1 MTDTYSDL
9 SPAQKLIAAKKRM
22 RYLKV
27 REFSEKYSFAFD
39 DFQREACEFLEEGH
53 GVLVAAPT
61 GAGKTIVGEF
71 AAFLSIETKRRC
83 FYTAPIKALSNQKF
97 QDLKSLFGEEKVGLL
112 TGDTNINSEAEIVV
126 MTTEVLRNML
136 YSSPAALKNLGFVVM
151 DEVHYL
157 ADRFRGA
164 VWEEVLIHLPDSVQ
178 VVSLSATVSNV
189 EEFGDW
195 LKAVR
200 GSTEIVLSENR
211 PVPLYQHVLFGNQLL
226 DLFGDGGKVNP
237 HILSLEKQE
246 ARKVR
251 VSYQG
256 KGHKSAR
263 DWKNPETF
271 TMGVKNLSR
280 ADVIR
285 KLEREGM
292 LPAITFIFSRAA
304 CSSAVKQCVDSGLI
318 LTNAE
323 ERSHIREIA
332 MEKTNHIPQE
342 DLSILG
348 FHEWLDALEKGFAA
362 HHAGLL
368 PTFKE
373 TVEELFQKGLVR
385 VVFATETLALG
396 INMPAR
402 TVVLEKLSKW
412 NGESHVSITPGEFTQ
427 LTGRAGRRGIDIEGN
442 AVVIWNRDMDS
453 ASLAGLASTRTY
465 PLRSS
470 FKPTYNMTINL
481 ISQLG
486 AERARTS
493 LEASFAQYQA
503 DKAVVGLSRQIHKND
518 AAIDQLRES
527 ISCHLGDFLEYTQIK
542 EDLRALEKTVG
553 KISKKKR
560 VLVEEDIVR
569 LRRELRAHPCH
580 GCADREQ
587 HSRLADRASR
597 LMRENRGLQERV
609 SNRTDV
615 IARRFDLV
623 GVMLKELG
631 YLEAN
636 TITVHGRLLA
646 KIYCEMDLLVSELVR
661 KEILKKLNSIELV
674 SVLSS
679 LVYEARK
686 DESPK
691 IPRGQVQDTLSELVK
706 IWHDI
711 HERELD
717 LGLEP
722 MREPDFGFCMAAYRW
737 ASGHSLAAILKGTEM
752 TVGDFVRSMKQ
763 IIDLLRQL
771 GNASPALSETVES
784 ALQKVDRGVVT
795 YAGVIG

>member
-1 MTDTYSDL
+1 M
-9 SPAQKLIAAKKRM
+9 
-22 RYLKV
+22 
-27 REFSEKYSFAFD
+27 
-39 DFQREACEFLEEGH
+39 
-53 GVLVAAPT
+53 
-61 GAGKTIVGEF
+61 
-71 AAFLSIETKRRC
+71 
-83 FYTAPIKALSNQKF
+83 
-97 QDLKSLFGEEKVGLL
+97 FGEEKVGLL
-112 TGDTNINSEAEIVV
+112 TGDTNINSEAAVVV

-136 YSSPAALKNLGFVVM
+136 YASPGALHDLGFVVM

-178 VVSLSATVSNV
+178 VVSLSATVSNA

-195 LKAVR
+195 LQAVR
-200 GSTEIVLSENR
+200 GSTEVVLSENR
-211 PVPLYQHVLFGNQLL
+211 PVPLYQHVLFGNRLL
-226 DLFGDGGKVNP
+226 DLFGSDSKVNP
-237 HILSLEKQE
+237 EILVLEKE
-246 ARKVR
+246 AARKTR

-263 DWKNPETF
+263 EWRKPESF
-271 TMGVKNLSR
+271 QQGSR
-280 ADVIR
+280 QLGRAEVID
-285 KLEREGM
+285 KLNREGM

-304 CSSAVKQCVDSGLI
+304 CAAAVKQCVDAGLV
-318 LTNAE
+318 LTNSE
-323 ERSHIREIA
+323 ERSAIREVA
-332 MEKTNHIPQE
+332 FAKTNHIPEE
-342 DLSILG
+342 DLSVLG
-348 FHEWLDALEKGFAA
+348 FHEWLDALEKGIAA
-362 HHAGLL
+362 HHAGML

-373 TVEELFQKGLVR
+373 VVEELFQKGLVR
-385 VVFATETLALG
+385 AIFATETLALG

-412 NGESHVSITPGEFTQ
+412 NGESHVTITPGEFTQ

-442 AVVIWNRDMDS
+442 AVVLWNRDTDS

-486 AERARTS
+486 ATRARTS

-503 DKAVVGLSRQIHKND
+503 DKAVVGLSKQIHKNTE
-518 AAIDQLRES
+518 AIEQLRENVT
-527 ISCHLGDFLEYTQIK
+527 CHLGDFLEYTNIK
-542 EDLRALEKTVG
+542 EELRDLEKSLS
-553 KISKKKR
+553 KNSKKKR
-560 VLVEEDIVR
+560 AIAELRIIE
-569 LRRELRAHPCH
+569 LRRELRAHPSH
-580 GCADREQ
+580 GCADREK
-587 HSRLADRASR
+587 HARLADRASR
-597 LMRENRGLQERV
+597 LIRENRGLQERV

-623 GVMLKELG
+623 QIMLKELG

-636 TITVHGRLLA
+636 TITPPGRLLA
-646 KIYCEMDLLVSELVR
+646 KIYGETDLLISELVR
-661 KEILKKLNSIELV
+661 KEILIGLNATELV

-679 LVYEARK
+679 LVYEARR

-691 IPRGQVQDTLSELVK
+691 IPHGKVQDVLSQMVGV
-706 IWHDI
+706 WQDI

-722 MREPDFGFCMAAYRW
+722 MREPDFGFCFSSYRW
-737 ASGHSLAAILKGTEM
+737 ASGHSLSSIVRGTDM

-771 GNASPALSETVES
+771 GNATRELAPIVEEAL
-784 ALQKVDRGVVT
+784 KRVDRGVVT
-795 YAGVIG
+795 YAGVVG

>member
-1 MTDTYSDL
+1 MKELSPSERLAAAKDRMRHVKVRAFSQTYSFPFD
-9 SPAQKLIAAKKRM
+9 
-22 RYLKV
+22 
-27 REFSEKYSFAFD
+27 EF
-39 DFQREACEFLEEGH
+39 QTQACQFLEEGH

-71 AAFLSIETKRRC
+71 AAYLALETGRRC
-83 FYTAPIKALSNQKF
+83 FYTAPIKALSNQKY
-97 QDLKSLFGEEKVGLL
+97 QDLKGMFGEEKVGLL
-112 TGDTNINSEAEIVV
+112 TGDTNINSEAAVVV

-136 YSSPAALKNLGFVVM
+136 YASPGALHDLGFVVM

-178 VVSLSATVSNV
+178 VVSLSATVSNA

-195 LKAVR
+195 LQAVR
-200 GSTEIVLSENR
+200 GSTEVVLSENR
-211 PVPLYQHVLFGNQLL
+211 PVPLYQHVLFGNRLL
-226 DLFGDGGKVNP
+226 DLFGSDSKVNP
-237 HILSLEKQE
+237 EILVLEKE
-246 ARKVR
+246 AARKIR

-263 DWKNPETF
+263 EWRKPESF
-271 TMGVKNLSR
+271 QQGSR
-280 ADVIR
+280 QLGRAEVID
-285 KLEREGM
+285 KLNREGM

-304 CSSAVKQCVDSGLI
+304 CAAAVKQCVDAGLV
-318 LTNAE
+318 LTNSE
-323 ERSHIREIA
+323 ERSAIREVA
-332 MEKTNHIPQE
+332 FAKTNHIPEE
-342 DLSILG
+342 DLSVLG
-348 FHEWLDALEKGFAA
+348 FHEWLDALEKGIAA
-362 HHAGLL
+362 HHAGML

-373 TVEELFQKGLVR
+373 VVEELFQRGFVR
-385 VVFATETLALG
+385 AIFATETLALG

-412 NGESHVSITPGEFTQ
+412 NGESHVTITPGEFTQ

-442 AVVIWNRDMDS
+442 AVVLWNRDTDS

-486 AERARTS
+486 ATRARTS

-503 DKAVVGLSRQIHKND
+503 DKAVVGLSKQIQKNTE
-518 AAIDQLRES
+518 AIEQLRES
-527 ISCHLGDFLEYTQIK
+527 ITCHLGDFLEYTNIK
-542 EDLRALEKTVG
+542 EELRDLEKSLS
-553 KISKKKR
+553 KNSKKKR
-560 VLVEEDIVR
+560 AIAELRIIE
-569 LRRELRAHPCH
+569 LRRELRAHPSH
-580 GCADREQ
+580 GCADREK
-587 HSRLADRASR
+587 HARLADRASR
-597 LMRENRGLQERV
+597 LIRENRGLQERV

-623 GVMLKELG
+623 QIMLKELG

-636 TITVHGRLLA
+636 TITPPGRLLA
-646 KIYCEMDLLVSELVR
+646 KIYGETDLLISELVR
-661 KEILKKLNSIELV
+661 KEILIGLNATELV

-679 LVYEARK
+679 LVYEARR

-691 IPRGQVQDTLSELVK
+691 IPHGKVQDVLSQMVGV
-706 IWHDI
+706 WQDI

-722 MREPDFGFCMAAYRW
+722 MREPDFGFCFSSYRW
-737 ASGHSLAAILKGTEM
+737 ASGHSLSSIVRGTDM

-771 GNASPALSETVES
+771 GNATRELAPIVEEAL
-784 ALQKVDRGVVT
+784 KRVDRGVVT
-795 YAGVIG
+795 YAGVVG

>member
-1 MTDTYSDL
+1 MGIVKELTPSE
-9 SPAQKLIAAKKRM
+9 KLAASKKRM
-22 RYLKV
+22 KFVKV
-27 REFSEKYSFAFD
+27 RAFAETYSFPFD
-39 DFQREACEFLEEGH
+39 EFQTKACQFLEEGH

-71 AAFLSIETKRRC
+71 AAYLALATGRRC
-83 FYTAPIKALSNQKF
+83 FYTAPIKALSNQKY
-97 QDLKSLFGEEKVGLL
+97 QDLKAMFGEDKVGLL
-112 TGDTNINSEAEIVV
+112 TGDTNINSEAAVVV

-136 YSSPAALKNLGFVVM
+136 YASPQALHDLGFVVM

-178 VVSLSATVSNV
+178 VVSLSATVSNA

-195 LKAVR
+195 LQAVR
-200 GSTEIVLSENR
+200 GSTEVVLSETR
-211 PVPLYQHVLFGNQLL
+211 PVPLYQHVLFGNRLL
-226 DLFGDGGKVNP
+226 DLFGSDGKVNP
-237 HILSLEKQE
+237 EILVLEKE
-246 ARKVR
+246 AARKVR
-251 VSYQG
+251 VSYQS
-256 KGHKSAR
+256 KGHKSSR
-263 DWKNPETF
+263 EWRKPESF
-271 TMGVKNLSR
+271 QQGSKQLGR
-280 ADVIR
+280 AKVID
-285 KLEREGM
+285 KLNREGM

-304 CSSAVKQCVDSGLI
+304 CAAAVKQCVDAGLV
-318 LTNAE
+318 LTNSE
-323 ERSHIREIA
+323 ERSAIREVA
-332 MEKTNHIPQE
+332 FAKTNHIPEE
-342 DLSILG
+342 DLSVLG
-348 FHEWLDALEKGFAA
+348 FHEWLDALEKGIAA
-362 HHAGLL
+362 HHAGML

-373 TVEELFQKGLVR
+373 VVEELFQRGLVR
-385 VVFATETLALG
+385 AIFATETLALG

-412 NGESHVSITPGEFTQ
+412 NGEAHVTITPGEFTQ

-442 AVVIWNRDMDS
+442 AVVLWNRDTDS
-453 ASLAGLASTRTY
+453 SSLAGLASTRTY

-486 AERARTS
+486 AQRARTS

-503 DKAVVGLSRQIHKND
+503 DKAVVGLSRQIHKNEE
-518 AAIDQLRES
+518 AIEQLRES
-527 ISCHLGDFLEYTQIK
+527 VSCHLGDFLAYTQIK
-542 EDLRALEKTVG
+542 EELRDLEKSLS
-553 KISKKKR
+553 KNSKKKR
-560 VLVEEDIVR
+560 ALAELRIIE
-569 LRRELRAHPCH
+569 LRRELRAHPSH
-580 GCADREQ
+580 GCADREK
-587 HSRLADRASR
+587 HARLADRASR
-597 LMRENRGLQERV
+597 LIRENRGLQERV

-623 GVMLKELG
+623 QIMLKELG

-636 TITVHGRLLA
+636 TITPPGRLLA
-646 KIYCEMDLLVSELVR
+646 KIYGETDLLISELVR
-661 KEILKKLNSIELV
+661 KEILIGLNASELV

-679 LVYEARK
+679 LVYEARR

-691 IPRGQVQDTLSELVK
+691 IPHGKIQDVLSQMVGV
-706 IWHDI
+706 WHDL

-722 MREPDFGFCMAAYRW
+722 MREPDLGFCFSSYRW
-737 ASGHSLAAILKGTEM
+737 ASGHSLSSIVKGTDM

-771 GNASPALSETVES
+771 GNATRELAPIVEEAL
-784 ALQKVDRGVVT
+784 KRVDRGVVT
-795 YAGVIG
+795 YAGVVG

>member
-1 MTDTYSDL
+1 VKELTPSEKLAASKERMKFVKVRAFAETYSFPFD
-9 SPAQKLIAAKKRM
+9 
-22 RYLKV
+22 
-27 REFSEKYSFAFD
+27 EFQTK
-39 DFQREACEFLEEGH
+39 ACQFLEEGH

-71 AAFLSIETKRRC
+71 AAYLALATGRRC
-83 FYTAPIKALSNQKF
+83 FYTAPIKALSNQKY
-97 QDLKSLFGEEKVGLL
+97 QDLKAMFGEDKVGLL
-112 TGDTNINSEAEIVV
+112 TGDTNINSEAAVVV

-136 YSSPAALKNLGFVVM
+136 YASPQALHDLGFVVM

-178 VVSLSATVSNV
+178 VVSLSATVSNA

-195 LKAVR
+195 LQAVR
-200 GSTEIVLSENR
+200 GSTEVVLSETR
-211 PVPLYQHVLFGNQLL
+211 PVPLYQHVLFGNRLL
-226 DLFGDGGKVNP
+226 DLFGSDGKVNP
-237 HILSLEKQE
+237 EILVLEKE
-246 ARKVR
+246 AARKVR
-251 VSYQG
+251 VSYQS
-256 KGHKSAR
+256 KGHKSSR
-263 DWKNPETF
+263 EWRKPESF
-271 TMGVKNLSR
+271 QQGSKQLGR
-280 ADVIR
+280 AEVID
-285 KLEREGM
+285 KLNREGM

-304 CSSAVKQCVDSGLI
+304 CAAAVKQCVDAGLV
-318 LTNAE
+318 LTNSE
-323 ERSHIREIA
+323 ERSAIREVA
-332 MEKTNHIPQE
+332 FAKTNHIPEE
-342 DLSILG
+342 DLSVLG
-348 FHEWLDALEKGFAA
+348 FHEWLDALEKGIAA
-362 HHAGLL
+362 HHAGML

-373 TVEELFQKGLVR
+373 VVEELFQRGLVR
-385 VVFATETLALG
+385 AIFATETLALG

-412 NGESHVSITPGEFTQ
+412 NGEAHVTITPGEFTQ

-442 AVVIWNRDMDS
+442 AVVLWNRDTDS
-453 ASLAGLASTRTY
+453 SSLAGLASTRTY

-486 AERARTS
+486 AQRARTS

-503 DKAVVGLSRQIHKND
+503 DKAVVGLSRQIHKNEE
-518 AAIDQLRES
+518 AIEQLRES
-527 ISCHLGDFLEYTQIK
+527 VSCHLGDFLAYTQIK
-542 EDLRALEKTVG
+542 EELRDLEKSLS
-553 KISKKKR
+553 KNSKKKR
-560 VLVEEDIVR
+560 ALAELRIIE
-569 LRRELRAHPCH
+569 LRRELRAHPSH
-580 GCADREQ
+580 GCADREK
-587 HSRLADRASR
+587 HARLADRASR
-597 LMRENRGLQERV
+597 LIRENRGLQERV

-623 GVMLKELG
+623 QIMLKELG

-636 TITVHGRLLA
+636 TITPPGRLLA
-646 KIYCEMDLLVSELVR
+646 KIYGETDLLISELVR
-661 KEILKKLNSIELV
+661 KEILIGLNASELV

-679 LVYEARK
+679 LVYEARR

-691 IPRGQVQDTLSELVK
+691 IPHGKIQDVLSQMVGV
-706 IWHDI
+706 WHDL

-722 MREPDFGFCMAAYRW
+722 MREPDLGFCFSSYRW
-737 ASGHSLAAILKGTEM
+737 ASGHSLSSIVKGTDM

-771 GNASPALSETVES
+771 GNATRELAPIVEEAL
-784 ALQKVDRGVVT
+784 KRVDRGVVT
-795 YAGVIG
+795 YAGVVG

>member
-1 MTDTYSDL
+1 MIPTSEE
-9 SPAQKLIAAKKRM
+9 SPAEKLANAKKRM
-22 RYLKV
+22 RYAKV
-27 REFSEKYSFAFD
+27 RAFSEMYSFPFD
-39 DFQREACEFLEEGH
+39 DFQTQACEFLEEGH

-71 AAFLSIETKRRC
+71 AAFLAIETGRRC
-83 FYTAPIKALSNQKF
+83 FYTAPIKALSNQKY
-97 QDLKSLFGEEKVGLL
+97 QDLKAMFGEEKVGLL
-112 TGDTNINSEAEIVV
+112 TGDTNINSEAQVVV

-136 YSSPAALKNLGFVVM
+136 YASPGALHDLGFVVM

-164 VWEEVLIHLPDSVQ
+164 VWEEVLIHLADSVQ
-178 VVSLSATVSNV
+178 VVSLSATVSNA

-195 LKAVR
+195 LQAVR
-200 GSTEIVLSENR
+200 GSTEVILSENR
-211 PVPLYQHVLFGNQLL
+211 PVPLYQHVMFGNRLL
-226 DLFGDGGKVNP
+226 DLFGDNGKVNQE
-237 HILSLEKQE
+237 ILSLEKE
-246 ARKVR
+246 SARRVR
-251 VSYQG
+251 TSNQRT
-256 KGHKSAR
+256 GHKNR
-263 DWKNPETF
+263 DWRDREAAHSGSRP
-271 TMGVKNLSR
+271 LSR
-280 ADVIR
+280 AEVIE
-285 KLEREGM
+285 KLNRAGM

-304 CSSAVKQCVDSGLI
+304 CAAAVKQCIDSGLV

-323 ERSHIREIA
+323 ERRAIREIA
-332 MEKTNHIPQE
+332 FAKTNHIPEE
-342 DLSILG
+342 DLSVLG
-348 FHEWLDALEKGFAA
+348 FHEWLDGLEKGIAA
-362 HHAGLL
+362 HHAGML

-373 TVEELFQKGLVR
+373 AVEELFQKGLVR
-385 VVFATETLALG
+385 CVFATETLALG

-412 NGESHVSITPGEFTQ
+412 NGESHVTITPGEYTQ

-442 AVVIWNRDMDS
+442 AVVIWNRDTDS

-486 AERARTS
+486 ATRARTS

-503 DKAVVGLSRQIHKND
+503 DKAVVGLSRQIRKNEE
-518 AAIDQLRES
+518 AINSLRES
-527 ISCHLGDFLEYTQIK
+527 VECHLGDFLEYTEIK
-542 EDLRALEKTVG
+542 EELRDLEKSLS
-553 KISKKKR
+553 KNSKKKR
-560 VLVEEDIVR
+560 ALAEERIIE
-569 LRRELRAHPCH
+569 LRRNLRAHPCH

-587 HSRLADRASR
+587 HARLADRASR
-597 LMRENRGLQERV
+597 LIRENRGLQERV

-623 GVMLKELG
+623 QVMLKELG
-631 YLEAN
+631 YLEGN
-636 TITVHGRLLA
+636 TITSHGRLLA
-646 KIYCEMDLLVSELVR
+646 KIYGETDLLVSELVR
-661 KEILKKLNSIELV
+661 KEVLVELNATELV
-674 SVLSS
+674 SVLST
-679 LVYEARK
+679 LVYEARR

-691 IPRGQVQDTLSELVK
+691 IPHGKVQDVLGDVVR

-722 MREPDFGFCMAAYRW
+722 LREPDLGFCWASHRW
-737 ASGHSLAAILKGTEM
+737 ASGHSLGSILRGTDM

-771 GNASPALSETVES
+771 GNASRDMTSVVEEAL
-784 ALQKVDRGVVT
+784 KRVDRGVVT
-795 YAGVIG
+795 YAGVVG

>member
-1 MTDTYSDL
+1 MKELTPSE
-9 SPAQKLIAAKKRM
+9 KLAASKKRM
-22 RYLKV
+22 KFVKV
-27 REFSEKYSFAFD
+27 RAFAETYSFPFD
-39 DFQREACEFLEEGH
+39 EFQTKACQFLEEGH

-71 AAFLSIETKRRC
+71 AAYLALATGRRC
-83 FYTAPIKALSNQKF
+83 FYTAPIKALSNQKY
-97 QDLKSLFGEEKVGLL
+97 QDLKAMFGEDKVGLL
-112 TGDTNINSEAEIVV
+112 TGDTNINSEAAVVV

-136 YSSPAALKNLGFVVM
+136 YASPQALHDLGFVVM

-178 VVSLSATVSNV
+178 VVSLSATVSNA

-195 LKAVR
+195 LQAVR
-200 GSTEIVLSENR
+200 GSTEVVLSETR
-211 PVPLYQHVLFGNQLL
+211 PVPLYQHVLFGNRLL
-226 DLFGDGGKVNP
+226 DLFGSDGKVNP
-237 HILSLEKQE
+237 EILVLEKE
-246 ARKVR
+246 AARKVR
-251 VSYQG
+251 VSYQS
-256 KGHKSAR
+256 KGHKSSR
-263 DWKNPETF
+263 EWRKPESF
-271 TMGVKNLSR
+271 QQGSKQLGR
-280 ADVIR
+280 AKVID
-285 KLEREGM
+285 KLNREGM

-304 CSSAVKQCVDSGLI
+304 CAAAVKQCVDAGLV
-318 LTNAE
+318 LTNSE
-323 ERSHIREIA
+323 ERSAIREVA
-332 MEKTNHIPQE
+332 FAKTNHIPEE
-342 DLSILG
+342 DLSVLG
-348 FHEWLDALEKGFAA
+348 FHEWLDALEKGIAA
-362 HHAGLL
+362 HHAGML

-373 TVEELFQKGLVR
+373 VVEELFQRGLVR
-385 VVFATETLALG
+385 AIFATETLALG

-412 NGESHVSITPGEFTQ
+412 NGEAHVTITPGEFTQ

-442 AVVIWNRDMDS
+442 AVVLWNRDTDS
-453 ASLAGLASTRTY
+453 SSLAGLASTRTY

-486 AERARTS
+486 AQRARTS

-503 DKAVVGLSRQIHKND
+503 DKAVVGLSRQIHKNEE
-518 AAIDQLRES
+518 AIEQLRES
-527 ISCHLGDFLEYTQIK
+527 VSCHLGDFLAYTQIK
-542 EDLRALEKTVG
+542 EELRDLEKSLS
-553 KISKKKR
+553 KNSKKKR
-560 VLVEEDIVR
+560 ALAELRIIE
-569 LRRELRAHPCH
+569 LRRELRAHPSH
-580 GCADREQ
+580 GCADREK
-587 HSRLADRASR
+587 HARLADRASR
-597 LMRENRGLQERV
+597 LIRENRGLQERV

-623 GVMLKELG
+623 QIMLKELG

-636 TITVHGRLLA
+636 TITPPGRLLA
-646 KIYCEMDLLVSELVR
+646 KIYGETDLLISELVR
-661 KEILKKLNSIELV
+661 KEILIGLNASELV

-679 LVYEARK
+679 LVYEARR

-691 IPRGQVQDTLSELVK
+691 IPHGKIQDVLSQMVGV
-706 IWHDI
+706 WHDL

-722 MREPDFGFCMAAYRW
+722 MREPDLGFCFSSYRW
-737 ASGHSLAAILKGTEM
+737 ASGHSLSSIVKGTDM

-771 GNASPALSETVES
+771 GNATRELAPIVEEAL
-784 ALQKVDRGVVT
+784 KRVDRGVVT
-795 YAGVIG
+795 YAGVVG